1 MANSSA
7 NVKSARESRY
17 DGAVVVKGG
26 GILHE
31 SFTFSRILGG
41 GFKTCFRFTLLE
53 EMIQSDDHIFQMG
66 GSTTTEFSLEGW

>member
-7 NVKSARESRY
+7 NVKSARESQRY
-17 DGAVVVKGG
+17 DGPSLISAVVVKGG

-41 GFKTCFRFTLLE
+41 GFKTFFMFTLLE
-53 EMIQSDDHIFQMG
+53 EIIQSDDHIFQMG
-66 GSTTTEFSLEGW
+66 GSTTT